1 MGTTKKTT
9 IDDVWEILAELGEA
23 QKKTEEARRE
33 GEKSLRE
40 AQQRTEEA
48 QQRTEEAQQKTEKAI
63 QKLTEN
69 LNKADGDFRNKWG
82 QFLENLVK
90 GDLIKIL
97 KKRNITVLRVQH
109 RMVYYENE
117 KEAGDFDLVAVNGRE
132 IVAIEVKSVEKVKKF
147 IGALKRFK
155 EYFPE
160 YKEKIVYGGVA
171 YLCEP
176 ENDMAESAAKF
187 AKENGLFVIVSPGG
201 ESNVTTIS
209 NSEDF
214 RPKAF

>member
-1 MGTTKKTT
+1 MSTTKKTT

-23 QKKTEEARRE
+23 QKKTEKARRE
-33 GEKSLRE
+33 GEKALKK
-40 AQQRTEEA
+40 AQEKTEE
-48 QQRTEEAQQKTEKAI
+48 AI

-90 GDLIKIL
+90 GDLVKIL
-97 KKRNITVLRVQH
+97 KKRNIEILRIQP

-132 IVAIEVKSVEKVKKF
+132 IVAIEVKSTLTVEKVKKF

-160 YKEKIVYGGVA
+160 YKEKIVYGSVA

-176 ENDMAESAAKF
+176 ENDIAEGAVRF

-209 NSEDF
+209 NPEDF